1 MANLDSVNYAKQ
13 TAVPSVK
20 IAPGQ
25 VKGELWCAFDTFT
38 STSNFTTSDVLRTGI
53 KIPAG
58 AKVHFIQYS
67 SPTNGGTLGIGISGS
82 ATKYAASLA
91 VSTAGALVPCMV
103 DNNNTTEDEI
113 IVTPS
118 VSATGTGAYK
128 FAMYFSK
135 I

>member
-1 MANLDSVNYAKQ
+1 MANLDTINYAKQ
-13 TAVPSVK
+13 IAVPSVK

-25 VKGELWCAFDTFT
+25 VKGELWCSYDQFT
-38 STSNFTTSDVLRTGI
+38 STANFATTDVLRTGI

-58 AKVHFIQYS
+58 AKVHFLQYV

-91 VSTAGALVPCMV
+91 VATAGALVPVLV
-103 DNNNTTEDEI
+103 DNSNTTEDEI

-118 VSATGTGAYK
+118 VSATGTGLYK